1 MSRAR
6 VAVMKVVSHQL
17 SVTDTARQYGYSRR
31 QLHRLLARYRT
42 DGLNAVE
49 PRSRRP
55 SYTRSGTRE
64 DHRPMS
70 FRHAGRMRHLG
81 IGIEH
86 AGKRGIAVA
95 DDHTITVIHLDTGEV
110 IASND
115 IQPDKAYWRNTQKAP
130 PADGRGLPRDSC
142 RDSSHGGG

>member
-1 MSRAR
+1 
-6 VAVMKVVSHQL
+6 
-17 SVTDTARQYGYSRR
+17 
-31 QLHRLLARYRT
+31 
-42 DGLNAVE
+42 
-49 PRSRRP
+49 
-55 SYTRSGTRE
+55 
-64 DHRPMS
+64 MS

-142 RDSSHGGG
+142 RDSSHGGPQQIVGKPVLITPRTGPARVSRHGARHPNATTCENTDEALHLRLR